1 MRIQFIQRYFSSI
14 LPVAL
19 VLVMVWLSGCET
31 KNDQSE
37 GQKDTTV
44 DSVGMLTRAIMEDS
58 TQANLFLSRA
68 RVYLKNGNIDPALRD
83 LNQAIQLQPNNP
95 YSYQMLSDIYLI
107 LDQTD
112 NSIASLKKAI
122 KLNPDLVASYL
133 KLAEVYLITGNPN
146 AANQAADE
154 AIRIDRNHAES
165 YYIKGISLL
174 ESGDTANSIL
184 NLQISVRLD
193 TINFMSY
200 MQLAAI
206 SIAQADTLTAYYLT
220 QALKIQPKEE
230 RALFFLAMT
239 YQEQRK
245 FQDAI
250 DKFKLVTEYYP
261 NNKRAFYH
269 LGYIYLAELSD
280 YGSAKIEF
288 QKAIELDPNYVEA
301 VYNLG
306 RTFEALKEYKTARSY
321 YKQSLEL
328 LPNYPLA
335 VQGMNRLDDNG
346 LGL

>member
-1 MRIQFIQRYFSSI
+1 MRIQFVMRYFSSI

-19 VLVMVWLSGCET
+19 VLVMVWVSGCET
-31 KNDQSE
+31 KNDKSE
-37 GQKDTTV
+37 GQIDTTV
-44 DSVGMLTRAIMEDS
+44 DSVGILTRAIMEDS
-58 TQANLFLSRA
+58 TLANLFMGRA
-68 RVYLKNGNIDPALRD
+68 RIYLKNGNIDPALRD
-83 LNQAIQLQPNNP
+83 LNQAIQLKPDNP

-133 KLAEVYLITGNPN
+133 KLAEVYLITDNPK

-206 SIAQADTLTAYYLT
+206 SVAQADTLTAFYLT
-220 QALKIQPKEE
+220 QALKIQPQEE
-230 RALFFLAMT
+230 RALFFLGMI
-239 YQEQRK
+239 YQEQGK
-245 FQDAI
+245 FQAAI

-280 YGSAKIEF
+280 YESAKIEF
-288 QKAIELDPNYVEA
+288 QKAIELDPYYVEA

-306 RTFEALKEYKTARSY
+306 RAFEASKDYKTARSY

-328 LPNYPLA
+328 LPNYPRRQRTWFIKTEA
-335 VQGMNRLDDNG
+335 
-346 LGL
+346 